1 MTICINF
8 ETYLSPLHNLLTH
21 LISDITKS
29 PVRIPS
35 QQRCSQL
42 NSCRSSI
49 SCIVETL
56 IVILNSDG
64 KQLQELLDQVRQRAT
79 AAEEALEAA
88 EERSEKYRA
97 MIDEANIEL
106 NQFKEKV

>member
-1 MTICINF
+1 MHRKLANWLNIN
-8 ETYLSPLHNLLTH
+8 L
-21 LISDITKS
+21 
-29 PVRIPS
+29 
-35 QQRCSQL
+35 
-42 NSCRSSI
+42 
-49 SCIVETL
+49 
-56 IVILNSDG
+56 DG

-106 NQFKEKV
+106 NQFKEKVCPGSTDRPSCSGLY

>member
-1 MTICINF
+1 M
-8 ETYLSPLHNLLTH
+8 NL
-21 LISDITKS
+21 
-29 PVRIPS
+29 
-35 QQRCSQL
+35 
-42 NSCRSSI
+42 
-49 SCIVETL
+49 
-56 IVILNSDG
+56 DG

-106 NQFKEKV
+106 NQFKEKVCFQGSSARSSDQSRFRNSVILLTIIQGIQNAKSNRIVLRSWRAIALSS